1 MFNSSILEVIIG
13 LVFLYLLFSL
23 FATFL
28 NEIIS
33 TIFKLRA
40 NHLKTAIQNM
50 MDNDTENGKVFFD
63 KFYEHPLIQSFVKN
77 KGKGFPSYLEPK
89 KFAKVVVGIYK
100 KEKNSNNKDDIKEA
114 LKKLPQ
120 HNYLRYLLLNYIEK
134 GEDKIEELEKDI
146 EDWFNSVMER
156 ATGWY
161 NRNFKKWTISIAF
174 IIALAFNFD
183 TIQVYQRLSKD
194 SKVRKEL
201 VQYAD
206 DNINEFANYLEMDKS
221 IDSTDA
227 ALIARIDTLKNE
239 INIIINEEIASIE
252 QLAGIG
258 WEKGEWSL
266 VFKNWKSKEF
276 VLKIFGWLITA
287 FAISLGAPFW
297 FDLLNKVMKL
307 RATGA
312 KQELSEKPDKKK

>member
-13 LVFLYLLFSL
+13 LLFLYLLFSL

-33 TIFKLRA
+33 SIFKLRS

-50 MDNDTENGKVFFD
+50 MDNDTENGKIFFD

-89 KFAKVVVGIYK
+89 KFAKVLVEIYE
-100 KEKNSNNKDDIKEA
+100 KEKNSKTKNDIKEA
-114 LKKLPQ
+114 LEKLSQ

-134 GEDKIEELEKDI
+134 GENKIENLEKDI
-146 EDWFNSVMER
+146 EDWFNNVMER

-161 NRNFKKWTISIAF
+161 NRKFKKWTIAIAF
-174 IIALAFNFD
+174 LIALAFNFD
-183 TIQVYQRLSKD
+183 TIHVYQRLSKD

-201 VQYAD
+201 VQNAN
-206 DNINEFANYLEMDKS
+206 DNINEYSQYLEKEKS
-221 IDSTDA
+221 MDSTDTE
-227 ALIARIDTLKNE
+227 LIARIDTLKTK
-239 INIIINEEIASIE
+239 INTIINEEISSIE

-258 WEKGEWSL
+258 WKHGEWSL
-266 VFKNWKSKEF
+266 VFKNWKSAEF
-276 VLKIFGWLITA
+276 VIKIVGWMITA

-307 RATGA
+307 RATGS
-312 KQELSEKPDKKK
+312 KQELPKKPDQKK